1 LRKGECHVIELR
13 GICKRYDAGP
23 GRPVV
28 AADDVSLTPT
38 GNVDA
43 DCGAGILDLL
53 AGLRIEHT
61 MTVVLASHDPRVAAR
76 CERLIRLTG
85 GRVASDIELTGG
97 ESPASILRRIS
108 QLG

>member
-1 LRKGECHVIELR
+1 MPSLLL
-13 GICKRYDAGP
+13 
-23 GRPVV
+23 
-28 AADDVSLTPT
+28 ADEPA

-53 AGLRIEHT
+53 VGLRIEHT
-61 MTVVLASHDPRVAAR
+61 MTVVLASHDPQAVAR
-76 CERLIRLTG
+76 CERLIRLVG
-85 GRVASDIELTGG
+85 GRVASDIELAGG